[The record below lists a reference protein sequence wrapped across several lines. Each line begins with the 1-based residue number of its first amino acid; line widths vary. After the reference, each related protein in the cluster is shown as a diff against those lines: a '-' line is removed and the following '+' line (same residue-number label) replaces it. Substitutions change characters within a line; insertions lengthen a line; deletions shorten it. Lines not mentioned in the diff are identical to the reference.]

1 MKIQKM
7 ILAGVVLSATLLFG
21 TSCSSG
27 SDDAVNPDP
36 PVVPDNPPTPGTD
49 QRPDWDATAVDYL
62 RYDNEMPVT
71 IGIQS
76 ELASYTSDKDMM
88 RATIG
93 GETRAWSTEPLEWE
107 TTDGTASR
115 KFKLTIG
122 GNAGEGSVTLEYY
135 CDQLHRIFTV
145 SDWRNYD
152 ASTPPTASGQPYV
165 PVFYKK

>member
-1 MKIQKM
+1 MKILKM

-21 TSCSSG
+21 TSCSKAN
-27 SDDAVNPDP
+27 DDADTNP
-36 PVVPDNPPTPGTD
+36 PVVPDTPVTPGTD
-49 QRPDWDATAVDYL
+49 QRPDWDQTVVTDKP
-62 RYDNEMPVT
+62 YDNEMPVV

-76 ELASYTSDKDMM
+76 ELAGYTSDKDMM

-115 KFKLTIG
+115 KFGLVIY
-122 GNAGEGSVTLEYY
+122 GNAGDGGVTLEYY

-165 PVFYKK
+165 PIFYTK